1 MATKTDR
8 RVSFAGLTRS
18 SDVEMSES
26 LRDHYGL
33 DESPEDSL
41 GTALGLL
48 DPVEIAELY
57 VKNPYAED
65 QLIPIS
71 KSNATINPDTAIEM
85 AKQEKEQGNNYPEMA
100 NRSFEDSETETETE
114 NVGGFEFV
122 GDGGNAVDF
131 DSEDGDRLTYAT
143 HSSGYAAV
151 PHYDFFF
158 PMATALRE
166 AGIENIA
173 GEFRVYDNG
182 AQVHGE
188 VLFQDPE
195 AQLNLPG
202 DRDPLF
208 VGISVGN
215 SYDGTTSMYAMGYAQ
230 DTFCKNS
237 MRNLTDKRS
246 RKHIGEPTETAEWWS
261 DILVQMTALRDHLGE
276 CIEAALE
283 VEIDFLEQPFDTE
296 EFYELLGLPSYLARA
311 AATSARNRSPQEG
324 GTRSVINFWALHSG
338 LTSALTHDFNGSSET
353 GALETYSQIAKDM
366 LWNPV
371 HIISDVKTEYERR
384 ERQNEETSEEVVER
398 NLAMIEQYERSLD
411 DRKAEF
417 EAFEEEMGSLLRT
430 NTE

>member
-18 SDVEMSES
+18 DDVEMSES
-26 LRDHYGL
+26 LCDHYGL

-85 AKQEKEQGNNYPEMA
+85 AKEAQTQEQE
-100 NRSFEDSETETETE
+100 S
-114 NVGGFEFV
+114 GFDFI
-122 GDGGNAVDF
+122 GDGGNAATF
-131 DSEDGDRLTYAT
+131 DTEDGDRLTYAT

-166 AGIENIA
+166 AGINNIA

-195 AQLNLPG
+195 SQLNLPG

-246 RKHIGEPTETAEWWS
+246 RKHIGEPNETAEWWA

-283 VEIDFLEQPFDTE
+283 VEIDFLDQPFDTE

-324 GTRSVINFWALHSG
+324 GTRSVINFWTLHSG

-366 LWNPV
+366 LWNPANV
-371 HIISDVKTEYERR
+371 ISDVKSEYERQQR
-384 ERQNEETSEEVVER
+384 LEAEDEHDERAISQNVA
-398 NLAMIEQYERSLD
+398 LIEQYERSLD